1 LKANKKGSKTMNRI
15 TLETEITKLKEN
27 RIYMLDFLIQ
37 LRSSESKLLLY
48 EKLALIDNNLI
59 DALLKL
65 NELIVEE
72 TGKGC
77 IK

>member
-1 LKANKKGSKTMNRI
+1 MNRI